1 MKIKA
6 NFKRN
11 NMKALKNT
19 FKFLFAV
26 ASVIIIGYLLFYFL
40 ILKFSNI
47 GAIGF
52 IGKPTLPKL
61 KITRC

>member
-11 NMKALKNT
+11 NMKALENT

-26 ASVIIIGYLLFYFL
+26 ASVIIIGYLLFFL
-40 ILKFSNI
+40 VLKFSNI

-61 KITRC
+61 KITRR